1 VTGKLDDEAAP
12 AWNKRNAGA
21 GAHRYETAHVGD
33 YSRHSG
39 LPAAHSR
46 TKIER
51 SVTNGDAVARWV
63 NAIKK

>member
-21 GAHRYETAHVGD
+21 GAHRYETARASD
-33 YSRHSG
+33 YSRHCG
-39 LPAAHSR
+39 PPAHPR

-51 SVTNGDAVARWV
+51 SVARRV
-63 NAIKK
+63 NAIEK